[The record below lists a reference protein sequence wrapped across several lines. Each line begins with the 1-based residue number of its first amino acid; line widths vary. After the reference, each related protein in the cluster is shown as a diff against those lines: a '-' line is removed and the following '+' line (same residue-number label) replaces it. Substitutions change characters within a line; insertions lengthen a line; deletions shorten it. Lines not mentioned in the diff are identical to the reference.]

1 MTVSIGDWPIT
12 FVETATSSSDLVR
25 VAAANGAAE
34 GTGFLVGRQTKG
46 RGRRGRYWASRQGGM
61 YYSVLLKPPFPS
73 SRWFGLS
80 FIACLAIRDVIAS
93 YLTDQTIGLKWPNDV
108 VIAGRG
114 KLCGILVEMVGDN
127 LIVGTGVNIASV
139 APIVEAPLKPV
150 AMEDFGETGV
160 APHSLATDYQKQLAL
175 RYAAYAE
182 TGFAPIRSE
191 WLLHCV
197 HRRQAMTVRLADT
210 TICGVFVDL
219 GEDGTL
225 NLLADDGTT
234 HHISTGD
241 VELIGQ
247 V

>member
-61 YYSVLLKPPFPS
+61 YYSVLLKPQFPS

-108 VIAGRG
+108 VVAGRG
-114 KLCGILVEMVGDN
+114 KLCGILIEVAGEN
-127 LIVGTGVNIASV
+127 LIVGTGVNIAPVAPFADAPFEPVAMDDFGQTSV
-139 APIVEAPLKPV
+139 APLSSVN
-150 AMEDFGETGV
+150 G
-160 APHSLATDYQKQLAL
+160 S
-175 RYAAYAE
+175 
-182 TGFAPIRSE
+182 
-191 WLLHCV
+191 
-197 HRRQAMTVRLADT
+197 
-210 TICGVFVDL
+210 
-219 GEDGTL
+219 
-225 NLLADDGTT
+225 
-234 HHISTGD
+234 
-241 VELIGQ
+241 IGQ
-247 V
+247 MTLI